1 LITSY
6 IGFKSIIDIPS
17 IYLGSINNMPVKGEI
32 GGVSATRPRKSTERG
47 ANDVM
52 WGHSFFNAIY
62 VLCKFFFKTFYFYF
76 FTFAVIFVPLVKV
89 LKA

>member
-1 LITSY
+1 
-6 IGFKSIIDIPS
+6 
-17 IYLGSINNMPVKGEI
+17 MPVKGKI
-32 GGVSATRPRKSTERG
+32 GGVTATRPRKSTERG
-47 ANDVM
+47 AGDFM

-76 FTFAVIFVPLVKV
+76 FTFSVIFVPLVKV